1 MLPTTKTLIRYASV
15 DACDAE
21 VGGDLTVVLTMLTVV
36 IMREVTVEGV
46 NLMTMVMVMMLN
58 AIEDDVSNDKED
70 GIGANTFNMT
80 NIISATANNI
90 TSDTINIIN
99 IITCTFLNNI
109 TNTINKD

>member
-1 MLPTTKTLIRYASV
+1 M
-15 DACDAE
+15 
-21 VGGDLTVVLTMLTVV
+21 VLTMLTVV
-36 IMREVTVEGV
+36 IMREVIVEGV
-46 NLMTMVMVMMLN
+46 NPMTMVMVMMLN
-58 AIEDDVSNDKED
+58 AIEDDVSIDKDD

-90 TSDTINIIN
+90 TSDTTNIIN